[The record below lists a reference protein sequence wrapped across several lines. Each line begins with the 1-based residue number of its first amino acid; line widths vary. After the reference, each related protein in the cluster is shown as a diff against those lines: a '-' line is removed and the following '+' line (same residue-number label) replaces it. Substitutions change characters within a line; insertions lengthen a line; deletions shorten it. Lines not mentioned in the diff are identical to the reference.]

1 MNLTLVETFYIHI
14 IMVIMGFM
22 VIIKVKMPS
31 EKPLMEK
38 NLFLFILFSTFRIVS
53 SFNILCQEDIRH
65 LCKMA
70 SCTLRGKKLRCI
82 TST

>member
-1 MNLTLVETFYIHI
+1 
-14 IMVIMGFM
+14 MVIMGFM

-70 SCTLRGKKLRCI
+70 SCTLRGKSYGALQALSAVISRF
-82 TST
+82 TSDFQS

>member
-14 IMVIMGFM
+14 IMIIMVFM

-38 NLFLFILFSTFRIVS
+38 IYFCSYCSV
-53 SFNILCQEDIRH
+53 H
-65 LCKMA
+65 LE
-70 SCTLRGKKLRCI
+70 
-82 TST
+82 